1 MMKKEE
7 EEAPAL
13 IQIKLKGKGHYN
25 SGMSFFPIHKSQ
37 RSQRSD
43 PRSPEGTALSFFLSC
58 GRGSAVRCVAVPCR
72 DGCPAPTPK
81 YSLSS
86 NMRIRLS
93 PAHTNPGLGFA
104 WSEIRAGLPHVRRVI
119 VLPRFENFRF
129 ELGLSLA
136 HKTANPLNDSMGF
149 EPEQKT
155 VI

>member
-1 MMKKEE
+1 MECLSSRSINHNEARDQIPDRRKER
-7 EEAPAL
+7 PC
-13 IQIKLKGKGHYN
+13 
-25 SGMSFFPIHKSQ
+25 
-37 RSQRSD
+37 
-43 PRSPEGTALSFFLSC
+43 LSSSC